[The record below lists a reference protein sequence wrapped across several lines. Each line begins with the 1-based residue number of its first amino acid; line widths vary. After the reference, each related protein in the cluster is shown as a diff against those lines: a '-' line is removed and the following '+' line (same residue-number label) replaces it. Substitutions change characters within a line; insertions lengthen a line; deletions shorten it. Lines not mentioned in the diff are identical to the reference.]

1 MAKKSTRGRRKRQV
15 SQERVEQKPT
25 PVAEATASSAAAD
38 LADEYSYV
46 FADLRKIGLIA
57 AAMFVLLFALAF
69 VLR

>member
-1 MAKKSTRGRRKRQV
+1 MAKKSTRGRRKRQALPARV
-15 SQERVEQKPT
+15 QETQRD
-25 PVAEATASSAAAD
+25 AEATASSATAD

>member
-15 SQERVEQKPT
+15 SQERVEPKPAT
-25 PVAEATASSAAAD
+25 VAEMTAPSPTAD

-46 FADLRKIGLIA
+46 FADLRRIGLIA
-57 AAMFVLLFALAF
+57 AAMFVLLFALGF

>member
-15 SQERVEQKPT
+15 SQERVEEAPR
-25 PVAEATASSAAAD
+25 VAEAAASSPTAD

-46 FADLRKIGLIA
+46 FADLRRIGLIA
-57 AAMFVLLFALAF
+57 AAMFVLLFALGF